1 MHSKLLWPFDKIL
14 SASLML
20 CCAFF
25 ALCGSPLLAEEV
37 SFSNNKWRCQ
47 LGEQNIIE
55 KFTAKGF
62 KAVSFKKALQDV
74 KATIA
79 GLEKSR
85 GIVKKKVKFAQGS
98 NKTQLQNKLGKINEK
113 LTLQKALRNFIR
125 NCRDKLLVPGDISNN
140 PAEPSPT
147 PSPSP
152 TPTPTNTPIATL
164 APPIGLAGIGG
175 HSRVSLAWAAA
186 GNAISYNLYWDTS
199 PNLTKSSSNKIAN
212 VDIPYQHKNLS
223 NGQSYYYAL
232 SAVYSNGESELG
244 NEISVVPMYAGS
256 SSYDPIWGTATP
268 SSVISF
274 DYNINF
280 SSSQNGSNLRA
291 AILALQ
297 AGQMLEI
304 GSGTYTLPAQNFN
317 LNLSG
322 SATSP
327 IWIVAKA
334 GATPI
339 IYMPTTSKNIIDAGS
354 ASSPTAYVVLRGIT
368 FTGGSAGLRLHH
380 VSNFWLDQC
389 TIHNTGDAGITTNTQ
404 NTSHIYI
411 TRNHIYDTHG
421 YGEGMYLGAN
431 NGAVKMHSSV
441 IALNHVHH
449 TGTGPGDLQGDGIE
463 LKQGSFNN
471 LIAENIVHN
480 NNYPSI
486 LVYGTDG
493 AAPNIIER
501 NICFNSGDNVL
512 QVQGD
517 AIIRNNLIM
526 GGINAFYSRNH
537 QGSVQNLR
545 VTHNTFVNT
554 GRAVYLADWA
564 GKPNMIFANNIAYS
578 QNAQAITLNGGSTGV
593 THAGNAYYGSISGVS
608 GGYILGTGLADFI
621 NLSWDATA
629 IDGKPAMSSPLVGSA
644 DLNYLDLL
652 DINGVERIAP
662 HEAGAFDR

>member
-1 MHSKLLWPFDKIL
+1 MAKFGQLTLV
-14 SASLML
+14 M
-20 CCAFF
+20 CCALF
-25 ALCGSPLLAEEV
+25 ALFGTPLLAEEV
-37 SFSNNKWRCQ
+37 TFSNNKWRCQ
-47 LGEQNIIE
+47 LGEQNTLE
-55 KFTAKGF
+55 KLTANGF
-62 KAVSFKKALQDV
+62 KTASFKKSLQDSQ
-74 KATIA
+74 ATSTD
-79 GLEKSR
+79 LEKARS
-85 GIVKKKVKFAQGS
+85 IVKKKIKLAKGSSKVK
-98 NKTQLQNKLGKINEK
+98 LQKNLNKINQN
-113 LTLQKALRNFIR
+113 LTLQNALRSFIR
-125 NCRDKLLVPGDISNN
+125 SCRDELLLPGDINNN
-140 PAEPSPT
+140 PLEPTPTPT
-147 PSPSP
+147 PSPSA
-152 TPTPTNTPIATL
+152 TPTATFS
-164 APPIGLAGIGG
+164 PPLGLAGIGG
-175 HSRVSLAWAAA
+175 HSRITLAWAPIAE
-186 GNAISYNLYWDTS
+186 AISYTLYWSTS
-199 PNLTKSSSNKIAN
+199 PNFTKTSSTKVTNAEA
-212 VDIPYQHKNLS
+212 PYQHNNLS
-223 NGQSYYYAL
+223 NGQPYYYAV
-232 SAVYSNGESELG
+232 SAVYSGGESELG

-256 SSYDPIWGTATP
+256 SIYDPLWGTATP

-274 DYNINF
+274 DYNINL

-304 GSGTYTLPAQNFN
+304 GSGTYTLPTQNFN

-322 SATSP
+322 SASSP

-334 GATPI
+334 GAIPI

-354 ASSPTAYVVLRGIT
+354 ASSPTAYVIMRGIT

-380 VSNFWLDQC
+380 VTNFWLDQC

-441 IALNHVHH
+441 IALNHVHN

-471 LIAENIVHN
+471 LIAENIVHDN
-480 NNYPSI
+480 HYPSI

-493 AAPNIIER
+493 AAPNIVER

-517 AIIRNNLIM
+517 AIIRNNLII

-545 VTHNTFVNT
+545 VTHNTFINT

-564 GKPNMIFANNIAYS
+564 GKPNMIFANNVAYS
-578 QNAQAITLNGGSTGV
+578 QNAQAITLNGGNAGV

-608 GGYILGTGLADFI
+608 SGYILGTGLGDFI

-629 IDGKPAMSSPLVGSA
+629 IDGKPAISSPLVGSA
-644 DLNYLDLL
+644 DLNYLETL

-662 HEAGAFDR
+662 YEAGAFDR